1 MSIATTDAIGP
12 STTVNEVLQV
22 LPEASGLLSDLGLD
36 TCCGGGLS
44 LQEACGDAGLD
55 LASVLGRLQKLEDGG
70 A

>member
-1 MSIATTDAIGP
+1 MSTTTTDAIDP

-55 LASVLGRLQKLEDGG
+55 LGSVLGQLHGLHDGT